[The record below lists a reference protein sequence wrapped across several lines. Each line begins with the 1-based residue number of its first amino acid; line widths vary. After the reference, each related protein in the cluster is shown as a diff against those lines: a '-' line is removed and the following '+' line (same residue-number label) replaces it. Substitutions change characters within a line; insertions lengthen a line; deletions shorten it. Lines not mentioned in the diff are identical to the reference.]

1 MPAMP
6 MPPNVKALRAQHR
19 REDTAYANQQLDA
32 AIVHKSN
39 CLKQVKQDNRKA
51 VAFDMHC
58 VVTRLRWWCAVC
70 VCSVCLACYTSW

>member
-1 MPAMP
+1 MPRMP
-6 MPPNVKALRAQHR
+6 MLPQIKALRAQHR

-32 AIVHKSN
+32 AVVHKPN

-58 VVTRLRWWCAVC
+58 VAKRL
-70 VCSVCLACYTSW
+70 